1 MIKLYY
7 YIAFAGAWA
16 IGNGI
21 LHDIFVLIQKRPFGR
36 DLIRL
41 LVDGHIMI
49 FAGIFYLLCYNG
61 LKEQQALAYWVAIT
75 ASVFMLGYCGLIF
88 KLIPAIGM
96 ILINLVALIWLIVEL
111 QKIKS

>member
-1 MIKLYY
+1 MIKIYY
-7 YIAFAGAWA
+7 YIAFAGLWA

-41 LVDGHIMI
+41 LIDGHIMI
-49 FAGIFYLLCYNG
+49 FAGIFYLLSYNG
-61 LKEQQALAYWVAIT
+61 LKNHQPLAYYTAMT
-75 ASVFMLGYCGLIF
+75 ASIFMLGYCGLIF

-96 ILINLVALIWLIVEL
+96 ILINAVALVWLFIEL
-111 QKIKS
+111 QKIN